1 MLDPVKINKNQSLIK
16 RLIFNK
22 HGRID
27 DLVWMICVW
36 FTAMFL
42 IRENVDGILIMTIYT
57 IMISLLAL
65 PRWKNILNL

>member
-22 HGRID
+22 YGRID
-27 DLVWMICVW
+27 DLVWIVCVW
-36 FTAMFL
+36 LTAMFL
-42 IRENVDGILIMTIYT
+42 IRENVDGVWIMTIYT
-57 IMISLLAL
+57 IMISLLAF

>member
-1 MLDPVKINKNQSLIK
+1 MPDLNKINENQSLIK

-27 DLVWMICVW
+27 DLVWIVCVW

-42 IRENVDGILIMTIYT
+42 VRENIDGVWIMTIYT

-65 PRWKNILNL
+65 PKWKNILNL